1 MEATAAR
8 QSATQDRPI
17 YNAFGRRMAQV
28 RYVIEARAKDP
39 ICRYVS
45 RAGFISYHH
54 KNAAKYKTAA
64 EAESDTTNL
73 QSPTGLAD
81 GLEVGSPLPEHRLRI
96 RPNSGSPATPCGV
109 LGAFLHYTPSAN

>member
-1 MEATAAR
+1 MESTLHSAAR

-64 EAESDTTNL
+64 EAESDREYF
-73 QSPTGLAD
+73 A
-81 GLEVGSPLPEHRLRI
+81 PLYPQYRLTVDRE
-96 RPNSGSPATPCGV
+96 
-109 LGAFLHYTPSAN
+109 